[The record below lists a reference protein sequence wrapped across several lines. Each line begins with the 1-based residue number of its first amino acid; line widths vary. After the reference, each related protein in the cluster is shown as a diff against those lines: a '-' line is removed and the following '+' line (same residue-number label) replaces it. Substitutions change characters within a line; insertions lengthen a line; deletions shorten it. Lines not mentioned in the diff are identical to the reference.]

1 MYKLYKTDMDIF
13 NYTYIYDKVINQLY
27 RFINKITAWDGI
39 ALGHLSS
46 RDIPQLIEQVIV
58 TVNF

>member
-13 NYTYIYDKVINQLY
+13 NYTDIYDKVINQFY
-27 RFINKITAWDGI
+27 KFINKITAWDGI

-46 RDIPQLIEQVIV
+46 RDIPQLIEQVGV
-58 TVNF
+58 